1 MNSEKKKL
9 SGAAFK
15 KIRLAKD
22 AEVSKITQN
31 INQFFVKGMNDCFTV
46 IFLNDFEWNFHLSA

>member
-1 MNSEKKKL
+1 MSSKKL

-22 AEVSKITQN
+22 AEAVRNTRQIDT
-31 INQFFVKGMNDCFTV
+31 FFPQAQGLFLVK
-46 IFLNDFEWNFHLSA
+46 